1 MRTKDYS
8 ISGGLNGRLAGN
20 AVLHSAQQRRRR
32 IGEARTVQDA
42 RVGQQPVE
50 SRTVRKVT
58 WRIIPFCF
66 VLYIISYLDRANI
79 GYAALQMNKELA
91 LTSEAFG
98 FASGIFFV
106 GYFLFEVPSN
116 ILMNR
121 FGPRVWIARILLT
134 WGAVAVLTAFVQS
147 SAQLYLLRFLLGVAE
162 AGFFP
167 GIIIYLTYWFRKK
180 EQATTIAMFTAAIPV
195 SYLIGAPLS
204 TWVMDTFNG
213 AAGLTGWRWM
223 LLLEGLPALLGGFA
237 CFFLLTDRPEQAR
250 WLAPDEKAWLAG
262 ELERERAAQG
272 ASVRHLGTWQA
283 ICNPKVLYLS
293 AIYFVY
299 QCGSLGVGYWMPQI
313 IKGFAGHLTNTQVGL
328 IAMLPYAVAT
338 AGMVL
343 WSRRSD
349 RTGERKMHSAWPL
362 LLSGAALLG
371 AGLAGTPVVA
381 MACIAAALTG
391 LYAFK
396 APFWAVPTLF
406 LTRATAAVSIA
417 VINSIGN
424 LGGFVGPYVIGLIKD
439 ATGSPAGG
447 LVFLAAL
454 LFAAFAMM
462 ALMRLSSGRDA
473 AQPLPASAALS
484 GGSSP

>member
-1 MRTKDYS
+1 MD
-8 ISGGLNGRLAGN
+8 A
-20 AVLHSAQQRRRR
+20 ASA
-32 IGEARTVQDA
+32 IGTAEVEA
-42 RVGQQPVE
+42 
-50 SRTVRKVT
+50 STVRKVT

-66 VLYIISYLDRANI
+66 ILYIISYLDRANI

-98 FASGIFFV
+98 FASGIFFI

-116 ILMNR
+116 VMMNK

-134 WGAVAVLTAFVQS
+134 WGAVSVLTAFVQNS
-147 SAQLYLLRFLLGVAE
+147 TQLYILRFLLGVAE

-204 TWVMDTFNG
+204 TAIMDVFNNV
-213 AAGLTGWRWM
+213 AGLGGWRWM
-223 LLLEGLPALLGGFA
+223 LLLEGAPAILGGLA
-237 CFFLLTDRPEQAR
+237 CFFLLTDRPEQAK

-272 ASVRHLGTWQA
+272 PKVQHLGTWQA
-283 ICNPKVLYLS
+283 ISNPKVLYLS
-293 AIYFVY
+293 AIYFIY

-338 AGMVL
+338 AGMIL
-343 WSRRSD
+343 WSRHSD

-362 LLSGAALLG
+362 LLSGATLTA
-371 AGLAGTPVVA
+371 AGLVDNPAVA
-381 MACIAAALTG
+381 MVCIALALTG
-391 LYAFK
+391 LYSFK

-406 LTRATAAVSIA
+406 LTRATAAVSVA

-424 LGGFVGPYVIGLIKD
+424 LGGFVGPYFIGMIKD
-439 ATGSPAGG
+439 ATGSAAGG
-447 LVFLAAL
+447 LIFLAAL
-454 LFAAFAMM
+454 VFISFLLMAF
-462 ALMRLSSGRDA
+462 MRLGAGRDDVA
-473 AQPLPASAALS
+473 EPGLAP
-484 GGSSP
+484 GKGV

>member
-1 MRTKDYS
+1 MGVPAGIGATPS
-8 ISGGLNGRLAGN
+8 I
-20 AVLHSAQQRRRR
+20 
-32 IGEARTVQDA
+32 EA
-42 RVGQQPVE
+42 
-50 SRTVRKVT
+50 RTVRKVF

-98 FASGIFFV
+98 FASGIFFI

-116 ILMNR
+116 VMMNR

-134 WGAVAVLTAFVQS
+134 WGAVSVLTAFVQS
-147 SAQLYLLRFLLGVAE
+147 ATQLYLLRFLLGVAE

-204 TWVMDTFNG
+204 TWIMDAFNG
-213 AAGLTGWRWM
+213 AAGLSGWRWM
-223 LLLEGLPALLGGFA
+223 LLLEGAPAALGGLA
-237 CFFLLTDRPEQAR
+237 CFFLLTDRPEQAQ

-262 ELERERAAQG
+262 ELEQERAAQG
-272 ASVRHLGTWQA
+272 LKVQHLGTWQA
-283 ICNPKVLYLS
+283 ISNPKVLYLS
-293 AIYFVY
+293 AIYFAY

-313 IKGFAGHLTNTQVGL
+313 IKGFAGHLSNTQIGL
-328 IAMLPYAVAT
+328 IAMLPYAIAT
-338 AGMVL
+338 AGMIL

-349 RTGERKMHSAWPL
+349 RMGERKMHSAWPL
-362 LLSGAALLG
+362 LLAGAALTG
-371 AGLAGTPVVA
+371 AGLVDQPAIA
-381 MACIAAALTG
+381 MVCIAAALTG

-424 LGGFVGPYVIGLIKD
+424 LGGFAGPYAIGKIKD
-439 ATGSPAGG
+439 MTGSPTSG
-447 LVFLAAL
+447 LLFLAVL
-454 LFAAFAMM
+454 LFISFAMM
-462 ALMRLSSGRDA
+462 ALMRLAAGRDVVDQ
-473 AQPLPASAALS
+473 QPLAAASEPAA
-484 GGSSP
+484 

>member
-1 MRTKDYS
+1 MPPAIQPD
-8 ISGGLNGRLAGN
+8 
-20 AVLHSAQQRRRR
+20 
-32 IGEARTVQDA
+32 GEANVDA
-42 RVGQQPVE
+42 ASAIGTAEVE
-50 SRTVRKVT
+50 ASTVRKVT

-66 VLYIISYLDRANI
+66 ILYIISYLDRANI

-98 FASGIFFV
+98 FASGIFFI

-116 ILMNR
+116 VMMNK

-134 WGAVAVLTAFVQS
+134 WGAVSVLTAFVQNS
-147 SAQLYLLRFLLGVAE
+147 TQLYILRFLLGVAE

-204 TWVMDTFNG
+204 TAIMDVFNNV
-213 AAGLTGWRWM
+213 AGLGGWRWM
-223 LLLEGLPALLGGFA
+223 LLLEGAPAILGGLA
-237 CFFLLTDRPEQAR
+237 CYFLLTDRPEQAR

-272 ASVRHLGTWQA
+272 PKVQHLGTWQA
-283 ICNPKVLYLS
+283 ISNPKVLYLS
-293 AIYFVY
+293 AIYFIY

-338 AGMVL
+338 AGMIL

-362 LLSGAALLG
+362 LLSGATLTA
-371 AGLAGTPVVA
+371 AGLVDNPAIA
-381 MACIAAALTG
+381 MVCIALALTG
-391 LYAFK
+391 LYSFK

-406 LTRATAAVSIA
+406 LSRATAAVSVA

-424 LGGFVGPYVIGLIKD
+424 LGGFVGPYFIGMIKD
-439 ATGSPAGG
+439 ATGSAAGG
-447 LVFLAAL
+447 LIFLAAL
-454 LFAAFAMM
+454 VFISFFLM
-462 ALMRLSSGRDA
+462 ALMRLGTGRDDITEPGLA
-473 AQPLPASAALS
+473 P
-484 GGSSP
+484 GKGV